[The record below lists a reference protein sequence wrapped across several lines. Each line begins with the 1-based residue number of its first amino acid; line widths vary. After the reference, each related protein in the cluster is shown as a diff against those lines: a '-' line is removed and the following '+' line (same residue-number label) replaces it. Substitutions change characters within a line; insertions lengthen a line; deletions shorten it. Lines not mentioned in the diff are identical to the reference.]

1 MHYIPPK
8 HVSMWYRGP
17 REQEAEGG
25 ASEPDPPGR
34 PGSECQRGTGVWEW
48 TLHIPDRQGRPG
60 RERGPTGP

>member
-1 MHYIPPK
+1 M
-8 HVSMWYRGP
+8 VP